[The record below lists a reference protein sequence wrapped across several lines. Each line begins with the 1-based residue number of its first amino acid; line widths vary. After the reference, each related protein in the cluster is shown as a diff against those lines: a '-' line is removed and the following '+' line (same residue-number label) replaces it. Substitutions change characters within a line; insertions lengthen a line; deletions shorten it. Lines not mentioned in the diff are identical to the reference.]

1 LRCGLTFLLA
11 VVSVTAVHPY
21 LGRAGTLI
29 AAAKR
34 GDLSP
39 LEMAEV
45 ERGYYENLM
54 DVHRFN
60 GDLYSLYSQ
69 RTKEFTQTMIE
80 AGIAR
85 PINDLRCWELL
96 PNVSTHYWGANV
108 RTNSLGMSDKE
119 YTIAHPPR
127 CFRMALLGASHE
139 QALGV
144 DRENTFQSLVEDRLN
159 GECVDQNYDSYE
171 ILNFAVAGYFSIP
184 HVWVLQEK
192 VLKFHPDA
200 VLYSGHARD
209 VSRIVYWLVAAH
221 RDGIRFGDPYLEDLM
236 KRLGID
242 AKTPEP
248 IVRKRLT
255 PHAEELLAWTYR
267 RIVEICKKNQ
277 IPCYFMMLPMLD
289 VNEDDLNMR
298 LAKDAGFVVL
308 DALDAYK
315 GHAPNPLR
323 TVEWDG
329 HPNAAGHRLLA
340 EKVFEIIH
348 AGGVIPNHVHKS
360 NGGGQEHV
368 KQAVASHPENH

>member
-1 LRCGLTFLLA
+1 
-11 VVSVTAVHPY
+11 
-21 LGRAGTLI
+21 
-29 AAAKR
+29 
-34 GDLSP
+34 
-39 LEMAEV
+39 MAEV

-80 AGIAR
+80 AGIAKTM
-85 PINDLRCWELL
+85 NDLRCWELL
-96 PNVSTHYWGANV
+96 PNVSTHYWGAEV

-119 YTIAHPPR
+119 YTVAHPPR

-144 DRENTFQSLVEDRLN
+144 APEDTFQAVVEDRLN
-159 GECVDQNYDSYE
+159 RECVDKNYDSYE

-192 VLKFHPDA
+192 VLRFHPDA

-209 VSRIVYWLVAAH
+209 ASRIVYWLVAAH
-221 RDGIRFGDPYLEDLM
+221 REGIKFGDPYLEDLM
-236 KRLGID
+236 RRLGID
-242 AKTPEP
+242 EKTPEP
-248 IVRKRLT
+248 IVRKRLS
-255 PHAEELLAWTYR
+255 PHAEELLGWTYR
-267 RIVEICKKNQ
+267 RIVEICKQNG

-289 VNEDDLNMR
+289 VNEDDVNMR

-329 HPNAAGHRLLA
+329 HPNAAGHQLLA
-340 EKVFEIIH
+340 KKVFEIIH
-348 AGGVIPNHVHKS
+348 TGGVIPNHVHKS
-360 NGGGQEHV
+360 NGDKPGGARESASDPP
-368 KQAVASHPENH
+368 AVQQRE